1 MPSLEDTFIA
11 NRERVQPNHANNHGS
26 CHGGNV
32 MKWMDETGAMSAMR
46 LAGRTCVT
54 AGIERMDF
62 KRPVPVGDIASY
74 AYRTGRTSVGVRIRV
89 FAENP
94 RTGKRE
100 LTTESYFTFVAVDE
114 DGSPMEVP
122 ELRVES
128 DRERR
133 LRSDAK
139 AEAGGDAD
147 AGGE

>member
-1 MPSLEDTFIA
+1 MPSVEDTFIA

-54 AGIERMDF
+54 AGIENMDF
-62 KRPVPVGDIASY
+62 KRPVPVGDIAYVESY

-94 RTGKRE
+94 RTGNRE

-122 ELRVES
+122 PLEVTS
-128 DRERR
+128 DRGRR
-133 LRSDAK
+133 LQRDAVE
-139 AEAGGDAD
+139 AEVEND
-147 AGGE
+147 E